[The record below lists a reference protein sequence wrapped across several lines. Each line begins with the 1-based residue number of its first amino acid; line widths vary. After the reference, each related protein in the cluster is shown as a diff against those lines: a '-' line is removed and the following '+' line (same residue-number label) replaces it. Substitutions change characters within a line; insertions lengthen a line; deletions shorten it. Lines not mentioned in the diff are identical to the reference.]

1 MATKRKT
8 ATKTVKNQKKAVN
21 KTTCNPISRPGDTSK
36 TKTMTKSMAKPA
48 TQCTSAKPAIK
59 PAANPAVQQSSTRS
73 IRFSYNDPNAHR
85 VCLAGD
91 FNNWNM
97 NACHLQKSGSGEWTA
112 SLNLK
117 PGVYDYRFVVDGEWR
132 DDPKSL
138 DRVTNEYGTQNARII
153 VK

>member
-21 KTTCNPISRPGDTSK
+21 KTTCNPISRPSNSSK
-36 TKTMTKSMAKPA
+36 TKTMTKPMAKQA
-48 TQCTSAKPAIK
+48 TQSTSSKSAAQ
-59 PAANPAVQQSSTRS
+59 PAAKTSLQPSSTRS
-73 IRFSYNDPNAHR
+73 IRFSYSDPNAQR

-97 NACHLQKSGSGEWTA
+97 NDCHLQKSGSGEWTA

-132 DDPKSL
+132 DDPKSQEL
-138 DRVTNEYGTQNARII
+138 VFNEYGTQNARIV

>member
-8 ATKTVKNQKKAVN
+8 ATKTVKNQNKAVN
-21 KTTCNPISRPGDTSK
+21 KTTCNPISKPSNSSK
-36 TKTMTKSMAKPA
+36 TKTMTKPMAKTA
-48 TQCTSAKPAIK
+48 TQSTSSKSAAQ
-59 PAANPAVQQSSTRS
+59 PAAKSASTRS
-73 IRFSYNDPNAHR
+73 IRFSYSDPNAQR

-97 NACHLQKSGSGEWTA
+97 NDCHLQKSGSGEWTA

-132 DDPKSL
+132 DDPKSQ
-138 DRVTNEYGTQNARII
+138 DRVFNEYGTQNARIV